1 MVNQITC
8 TLKILTDLCFTKQEI
23 KKKFCKSCLQCFS
36 SENMLTKHKQDCL
49 NINSEQSVKLE
60 EGIIKVENYSK
71 QYQFYLKLI
80 LILSVI

>member
-1 MVNQITC
+1 
-8 TLKILTDLCFTKQEI
+8 
-23 KKKFCKSCLQCFS
+23 
-36 SENMLTKHKQDCL
+36 MLTKHKQDCL
-49 NINSEQSVKLE
+49 NINSEQSVKSE